1 MSNYNWNWQP
11 VTLMCGNFK
20 IGTANKVLVDKTI
33 QIQKV
38 VFIIGSY
45 ANVLAIS
52 DLFKKLEIDD
62 TF

>member
-1 MSNYNWNWQP
+1 
-11 VTLMCGNFK
+11 MCGTFK

-52 DLFKKLEIDD
+52 DLFKKLEIEL
-62 TF
+62 FKQALL